1 MLQILILF
9 IQYSIQDKL
18 LNKEMLMVFAGRK
31 MGKNK
36 RYLFTK
42 PMQIPLFDENDDG
55 SLKEHKKGQMSQ

>member
-1 MLQILILF
+1 MLI
-9 IQYSIQDKL
+9 
-18 LNKEMLMVFAGRK
+18 VFAGRN

-55 SLKEHKKGQMSQ
+55 ILTEHKN